1 MEITENKLKEIL
13 TEQRQEFQHFTGI
26 VKEDTNA
33 KFQIIGEQFQG
44 IKDTLGALREDI
56 SIIKTDVQS
65 LKSSLKK
72 KVDYDEFE
80 ELIKRV
86 SLLESKAHR

>member
-1 MEITENKLKEIL
+1 M
-13 TEQRQEFQHFTGI
+13 
-26 VKEDTNA
+26 
-33 KFQIIGEQFQG
+33 
-44 IKDTLGALREDI
+44 EDI

-86 SLLESKAHR
+86 SLLESKARR